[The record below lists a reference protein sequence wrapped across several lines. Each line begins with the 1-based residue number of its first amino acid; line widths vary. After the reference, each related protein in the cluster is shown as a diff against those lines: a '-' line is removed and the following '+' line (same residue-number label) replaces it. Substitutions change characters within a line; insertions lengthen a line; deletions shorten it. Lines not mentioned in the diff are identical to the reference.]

1 LTNAE
6 EPAAEAGEMVVSL
19 LLAAV
24 ELALKD
30 LVVVVVLAV
39 TSERMSA

>member
-30 LVVVVVLAV
+30 LVVVVLAV

>member
-1 LTNAE
+1 MANAE
-6 EPAAEAGEMVVSL
+6 EPAAEADEVVVSL

-30 LVVVVVLAV
+30 LVVVVLAV